1 MVVNKLP
8 IPITDMLD
16 REISVGDF
24 VVFYSNIYRVI
35 ELGNRFNRLGNGYVK
50 LMIWDGGKK
59 SRPVTKFSKDTAIL
73 DKDAVLMWLLKK
85 GK

>member
-1 MVVNKLP
+1 MNTP
-8 IPITDMLD
+8 AQIPITDMLD
-16 REISVGDF
+16 REIHVGDF
-24 VVFYSNIYRVI
+24 VVFYSNIYQVL

-50 LMIWDGGKK
+50 LMIWDGGKTA
-59 SRPVTKFSKDTAIL
+59 RPVKKFSKDTAIL